1 MIRKFLHKRGI
12 AQFVASRV
20 SGGADGLWHSPSA
33 WIAVAGLA
41 LSLTVMLLAVMIVV
55 GFKQQIRS
63 KITLIDPA
71 ITVSNL
77 NDMRLTYAD
86 IAQQRQNPAAGVD
99 SALLSHI
106 SLAIPDNATAMMS
119 TTRECV
125 LRTDSDFAGVAF
137 SAYSSRDGYSVL
149 DQFLTDGNIP
159 DWTNPDY
166 KNQIVISRHTANTL
180 RLAPGSNI
188 DAFFFTNGSIS
199 QRKLSVAG
207 IYDSHFP
214 DRDMLQ
220 CYASP
225 MLLNRIARYQ
235 SGNAQSIEIRGV
247 DIDSIE
253 SLNDY
258 LITDLTTYQLQRQS
272 SGDTDAGPWV
282 IENIFQKAGIWLNW
296 LELLNVNVVV
306 ILALMGA
313 VGAFTLLSSMF
324 ILILERIRLIGILK
338 SLGAR
343 NSQITRIFALIACR
357 VVALGLILG
366 NIIPLGLAILQQHYH
381 IVTLDP
387 EAYFID
393 SVPIAIVWWQIL
405 LVNIAVIAL
414 SLCIMLIPSHMI
426 SRLSPTSSIR
436 FE

>member
-20 SGGADGLWHSPSA
+20 NGGADGLWRSPSA
-33 WIAVAGLA
+33 WIAVAGMA

-63 KITLIDPA
+63 KITLLDPA

-77 NDMRLTYAD
+77 NDMRLSYAD
-86 IAQQRQNPAAGVD
+86 IAQQQQNPAGVD
-99 SALLSHI
+99 SALFSHI
-106 SLAIPDNATAMMS
+106 SLSIPDNATAMMS

-137 SAYSSRDGYSVL
+137 SAYSSRGGYSVL
-149 DQFLTDGNIP
+149 DQFLTDGQIP
-159 DWTNPDY
+159 DWDNPAD
-166 KNQIVISRHTANTL
+166 KNKIVVSQHIANAL
-180 RLAPGSNI
+180 HLAPGSRI
-188 DAFFFTNGSIS
+188 DAFFFASGSLS

-225 MLLNRIARYQ
+225 FLLNRIARYQ
-235 SGNAQSIEIRGV
+235 PGNAQSIEIRGV
-247 DIDSIE
+247 NIDSIQA
-253 SLNDY
+253 LNDA
-258 LITDLTTYQLQRQS
+258 LIADLTTYQLQRQS
-272 SGDTDAGPWV
+272 LGDTDAGPWV
-282 IENIFQKAGIWLNW
+282 IEDIFQKAGIWLNW

-313 VGAFTLLSSMF
+313 VGAFTLLSSLF

-343 NSQITRIFALIACR
+343 NSQITHIFSLIACR
-357 VVALGLILG
+357 VVAIGLILG
-366 NIIPLGLAILQQHYH
+366 NIIPLGLATLQQHYH

-387 EAYFID
+387 KAYFID

-414 SLCIMLIPSHMI
+414 SLCIILIPSRMI